1 MTNVKLSN
9 YERLKILSE
18 NPEVVKIAKK
28 SSYCITAACFMADVG
43 HGFLYDA
50 EEQLNKLKL
59 RMRHDKK
66 TRAGFLA
73 AECRK
78 LKVEF
83 MKTCY
88 ELTGESPYDDDFA
101 DRADFVKDIVL
112 LAIDR
117 AGKDPDMW
125 QKIKSTIYNFP
136 SKLGIY
142 D

>member
-18 NPEVVKIAKK
+18 HPEVARLIK
-28 SSYCITAACFMADVG
+28 SATHRILAACFMADVG
-43 HGFLYDA
+43 QGFMLDA
-50 EEQLNKLKL
+50 ENNLKKLKQNMRYDKRK
-59 RMRHDKK
+59 RMGR
-66 TRAGFLA
+66 LA
-73 AECRK
+73 DDCRK
-78 LKVEF
+78 LKSDF
-83 MKTCY
+83 ADTCRD
-88 ELTGESPYDDDFA
+88 LTGASPYDDDFA